1 MARGPWLAPGWLV
14 CWAALPVVLLPV
26 VPTGGRVVGGVSGAS
41 RRYRDYDFDFSHL
54 GEAVYGNHDQ
64 AAIGELVRTWA
75 RQARTNGTKG
85 NPEELGT
92 YAEGD
97 IHQPL
102 IERNA
107 LKFTSSKWKNGVVPY
122 EFSDEFSIGDLQK
135 LFSAFE
141 QFHKKT
147 CIRFVPHTKERDYV
161 VIEGRNSGCWSAVGR
176 MGGRQVLNL
185 QRNGCLQMEGTIVHE
200 LMHVLGFLHE
210 HTRYDRDRYVNI
222 YFRNVRP
229 NLLSNFGRESESQ
242 TTTLGMA
249 YDYGSVMHY
258 SRTAFSKNGKATV
271 EPKIKYSGQLG
282 QRVGFSLKDVQKIN
296 KLYCHR

>member
-1 MARGPWLAPGWLV
+1 MGSLVWLALMLLVPGRSGE
-14 CWAALPVVLLPV
+14 ARVL
-26 VPTGGRVVGGVSGAS
+26 GNS
-41 RRYRDYDFDFSHL
+41 RRLRDYDFDFSHL
-54 GEAVYGNHDQ
+54 GEELYGNHDK
-64 AAIGELVRTWA
+64 AAIGEAVRAWS
-75 RQARTNGTKG
+75 RSHNGSSV

-107 LKFTSSKWKNGVVPY
+107 LKFTSSKWKNGIVPY
-122 EFSDEFSIGDLQK
+122 ELSEEFSIGDFTK

-141 QFHKKT
+141 QFHQKT
-147 CIRFVPHTKERDYV
+147 CIRFVPRTKERDYV
-161 VIEGRNSGCWSAVGR
+161 VIEGRSSGCWSAVGR

-200 LMHVLGFLHE
+200 LMHALGFLHE

-222 YFRNVRP
+222 FFRNVRP
-229 NLLSNFGRESESQ
+229 NLVSNFGRESESQ
-242 TTTLGMA
+242 TTTLGMP

-258 SRTAFSKNGKATV
+258 SRTAFSKNGKPTV

-282 QRVGFSLKDVQKIN
+282 QRVGFSVKDVQKIN

>member
-1 MARGPWLAPGWLV
+1 MGGAMGWLLWAV
-14 CWAALPVVLLPV
+14 SVATVLAALGEARVL
-26 VPTGGRVVGGVSGAS
+26 GSS
-41 RRYRDYDFDFSHL
+41 RRFRDYDFDFSHL
-54 GEAVYGNHDQ
+54 GEALYGSHDT
-64 AAIGELVRTWA
+64 AAIGELVRAWS
-75 RQARTNGTKG
+75 RSHNGSSAV

-107 LKFTSSKWKNGVVPY
+107 LKFTSSKWKKGVVPY
-122 EFSDEFSIGDLQK
+122 EFSDEFSIGDLAK
-135 LFSAFE
+135 LFSAIE
-141 QFHKKT
+141 QFHQKT
-147 CIRFVPHTKERDYV
+147 CIRFVPRTKERDYV
-161 VIEGRNSGCWSAVGR
+161 VIEGRSSGCWSAVGR

-210 HTRYDRDRYVNI
+210 HTRHDRDRYVNI
-222 YFRNVRP
+222 FFRNVRP
-229 NLLSNFGRESESQ
+229 NLVSNFGRESESQ
-242 TTTLGMA
+242 TTTLGMP

-258 SRTAFSKNGKATV
+258 SRTAFSKNGKPTL

-282 QRVGFSLKDVQKIN
+282 QRVGFSVKDVQKIN

>member
-1 MARGPWLAPGWLV
+1 MGPLTVWYVAVALV
-14 CWAALPVVLLPV
+14 LVA
-26 VPTGGRVVGGVSGAS
+26 VVGPNVQNVGARIVSS
-41 RRYRDYDFDFSHL
+41 KRRYRDYDFDFSHL
-54 GEAVYGNHDQ
+54 GEALYGSHDQ
-64 AAIGELVRTWA
+64 ASIGELVRAWRPHNSTV
-75 RQARTNGTKG
+75 

-107 LKFTSSKWKNGVVPY
+107 LKFTSSKWNKGLVPY

-176 MGGRQVLNL
+176 MGGRQVVNL
-185 QRNGCLQMEGTIVHE
+185 QRNGCLQQEGTIVHE

-210 HTRYDRDRYVNI
+210 HTRYDRDRFVNI
-222 YFRNVRP
+222 FFRNVRP

-242 TTTLGMA
+242 TTTLGMQ

-258 SRTAFSKNGKATV
+258 SRTAFSKNGKPTV

-282 QRVGFSLKDVQKIN
+282 QRVGFSVKDVQKIN